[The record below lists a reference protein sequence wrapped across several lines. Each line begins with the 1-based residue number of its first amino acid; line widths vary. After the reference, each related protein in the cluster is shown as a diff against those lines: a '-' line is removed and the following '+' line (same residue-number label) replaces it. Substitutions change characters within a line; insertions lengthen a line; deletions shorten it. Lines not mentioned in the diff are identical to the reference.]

1 MAANARRQR
10 QTYAKCGPRMQQ
22 SGCDPMP
29 RRSSNFIT
37 KWQRI
42 GPKQR
47 LNWVWRL
54 LWAHAGN
61 PAINRPAW
69 RGAIRAAPCGSAP
82 LPENACG
89 LNFAAKP
96 PS

>member
-47 LNWVWRL
+47 LNWVWRPFGPTPGTPRSIPQRD
-54 LWAHAGN
+54 AG
-61 PAINRPAW
+61 RFE
-69 RGAIRAAPCGSAP
+69 P
-82 LPENACG
+82 LPAVPLPCRKTPADWI
-89 LNFAAKP
+89 LR
-96 PS
+96 PSRHL